1 MTTPADRILVIG
13 ESLID
18 RVSSG
23 DTEAEH
29 VGGSPANVALGL
41 GRLGYAVTLLTQ
53 FGSDRRG
60 TLIRGHLEG
69 DVELVQGGDPDTPT
83 STALVTMAGQGIPSY
98 EFDLAWDVA
107 FPDTSTPSV
116 VHTGSLG
123 AYLEPGRSEA
133 LRIIHHHV
141 ESATVTFD
149 PNLRPLI
156 MDRDIAAVRV
166 DDLVALANVVKVSD
180 EDLAWLH
187 PGIAPET
194 IAARWIEAGVHLVA
208 LTRGSNGAEAWT
220 SEAHASVSAQ
230 SVQVVDTV
238 GAGDSFM
245 SGLIDALCTL
255 NTVGSDRTSELK
267 DLSGRQ
273 LETVLAHATT
283 AAGITVGHAGAH
295 PPTRA
300 ELGWCGG
307 Q

>member
-1 MTTPADRILVIG
+1 MTTPADRLLVIG

-23 DTEAEH
+23 ETEVEH

-41 GRLGYAVTLLTQ
+41 GRLGYPVTLLTQ

-60 TLIRGHLEG
+60 TLIRERLEE
-69 DVELVQGGDPDTPT
+69 DVELVQGGAQDTPT
-83 STALVTMAGQGIPSY
+83 STALVTMGKHGIPSY
-98 EFDLAWDVA
+98 VFALTWDVT
-107 FPDTSTPSV
+107 FPDTTTPSV

-123 AYLEPGRSEA
+123 AYLEPGQSEVV
-133 LRIIHHHV
+133 RIIRQHSS
-141 ESATVTFD
+141 SATVTFD

-156 MDRDIAAVRV
+156 MDRDVATVRV
-166 DDLVALANVVKVSD
+166 NDLVELANVVKVSD

-194 IAARWIEAGVHLVA
+194 IAARWIEAGVDLVA
-208 LTRGSNGAEAWT
+208 LTRGSKGAEAWT
-220 SEAHASVSAQ
+220 SEAHASVSAR

-238 GAGDSFM
+238 GAGDAFM
-245 SGLIDALCTL
+245 SGLIDALCTRHA
-255 NTVGSDRTSELK
+255 VGPDRTAELS
-267 DLSGRQ
+267 DLDEKQ
-273 LETVLAHATT
+273 LHSILTHATS
-283 AAGITVGHAGAH
+283 AGGFTVGHAGAH

-300 ELGWCGG
+300 ELGWCGD